1 MCSTKVFLAMIFNEI
16 KGHVNTSL
24 CLVGG
29 MRPYIPPLCSRL
41 VPCGPLPIKWC
52 TSIKQHVHKS

>member
-1 MCSTKVFLAMIFNEI
+1 MIFNEI

-29 MRPYIPPLCSRL
+29 MRPYIPPFVRA
-41 VPCGPLPIKWC
+41 WC
-52 TSIKQHVHKS
+52 LAGHFQ